1 MPQRDDCPYD
11 DLETRDPEQRERE
24 SLAALREQVAR
35 AKAQAPGWARILEA
49 VEPDAIRSRADLAQL
64 PVTRKGAL
72 IGLQRES
79 PPFGGLLAVAPG
91 ALARLYASP
100 GPIFDPEPRGAD
112 VWRMARA
119 LHAAGFRAGD
129 IVHNS
134 FSYHLTPGGMMMD
147 SGARALGCAVLPAGT
162 GNTAQQLEAARA
174 AGAQGYTGTPS
185 FLKTLLERG
194 REDAAGGP
202 GFERALVSGEALPPS
217 LRAALAEFGV
227 SVLQCYGTADL
238 GLVAYESPAAEGL
251 ICDEGLLLEI
261 VRPGSDAPAPEGE
274 VGEVV
279 ATLLAGDYP
288 LIRFG
293 TGDLSAVL
301 PGASPCGRSNMRLRG
316 WLGRADQA
324 TKVRGM
330 FVRPEQIAEL
340 LRRHPEVARA
350 RLVVSQSGGRDAM
363 TLACESATRPAGLEA
378 ALAQSLQAVTKLRG
392 EVVLHDPGALPN
404 DGKVIED
411 ARSYD

>member
-11 DLETRDPEQRERE
+11 ALETRAPEQRERE

-49 VEPDAIRSRADLAQL
+49 VEPNAIRSRADLAQL
-64 PVTRKGAL
+64 PVTRKSAL
-72 IGLQRES
+72 IALQQES

-91 ALARLYASP
+91 ALARLYSSP

-112 VWRMARA
+112 AWRMARA

-147 SGARALGCAVLPAGT
+147 SGARALGCAVIPAGT

-174 AGAQGYTGTPS
+174 AGAHGYTGTPS

-194 REDAAGGP
+194 QEESAAP

-227 SVLQCYGTADL
+227 AVSQCYGTADL

-261 VRPGSDAPAPEGE
+261 VRPGSNDPAPEGE

-301 PGASPCGRSNMRLRG
+301 PGASPCGRSNVRLRG

-340 LRRHPEVARA
+340 LRRHPEVTRA
-350 RLVVSQSGGRDAM
+350 RLVVSQSSGRDAM
-363 TLACESATRPAGLEA
+363 TLACEAATRPGGLEA

-392 EVVLHDPGALPN
+392 EIVLHDPGALPN

>member
-11 DLETRDPEQRERE
+11 ALETRAPEQRERE

-49 VEPDAIRSRADLAQL
+49 VEPNAIRSRADLAQL
-64 PVTRKGAL
+64 PVTRKSAL
-72 IGLQRES
+72 IALQQES

-112 VWRMARA
+112 AWRMARA

-147 SGARALGCAVLPAGT
+147 SGARALGCAVIPAGT
-162 GNTAQQLEAARA
+162 GNTAQQLETARA
-174 AGAQGYTGTPS
+174 AGAHGYTGTPS

-194 REDAAGGP
+194 QEESAAP

-227 SVLQCYGTADL
+227 AVSQCYGTADL

-261 VRPGSDAPAPEGE
+261 VHPGSGDPAPEGE

-301 PGASPCGRSNMRLRG
+301 PGASPCGRSNVRLRG

-340 LRRHPEVARA
+340 LRRHPEVTRA

-363 TLACESATRPAGLEA
+363 TLACEAATRPGGLEA

-392 EVVLHDPGALPN
+392 EIVLHDPGALPN

>member
-11 DLETRDPEQRERE
+11 ALETRAPEQRERE

-49 VEPDAIRSRADLAQL
+49 VEPNAIRSRADLAQL
-64 PVTRKGAL
+64 PVTRKSAL
-72 IGLQRES
+72 IALQQES

-112 VWRMARA
+112 AWRMARA

-147 SGARALGCAVLPAGT
+147 SGARALGCAVIPAGT
-162 GNTAQQLEAARA
+162 GNTAQQLETARA
-174 AGAQGYTGTPS
+174 AGAHGYTGTPS

-194 REDAAGGP
+194 QEESAAP

-227 SVLQCYGTADL
+227 AVSQCYGTADL

-261 VRPGSDAPAPEGE
+261 VRPGSGDPAPEGE

-301 PGASPCGRSNMRLRG
+301 PGASPCGRSNVRLRG

-340 LRRHPEVARA
+340 LRRHPEVTRA

-363 TLACESATRPAGLEA
+363 TLACEAATRPGGLEA

-392 EVVLHDPGALPN
+392 EIVLHDPGALPN

>member
-11 DLETRDPEQRERE
+11 ALETRAPEQRERE

-49 VEPDAIRSRADLAQL
+49 VEPNAIRSRADLAQL
-64 PVTRKGAL
+64 PVTRKSAL
-72 IGLQRES
+72 IALQQES

-112 VWRMARA
+112 AWRMARA

-147 SGARALGCAVLPAGT
+147 SGARALGCAVIPAGT
-162 GNTAQQLEAARA
+162 GNTAQQLETARA
-174 AGAQGYTGTPS
+174 AGAHGYTGTPS

-194 REDAAGGP
+194 QEESAAP

-227 SVLQCYGTADL
+227 AVSQCYGTADL

-261 VRPGSDAPAPEGE
+261 VRPGSGDPAPEGE

-301 PGASPCGRSNMRLRG
+301 PGASPCGRSNVRLRG

-340 LRRHPEVARA
+340 LRRHPEVTRA
-350 RLVVSQSGGRDAM
+350 RLVVSQSSGRDAM
-363 TLACESATRPAGLEA
+363 TLACEAATRPGGLEA

-392 EVVLHDPGALPN
+392 EIVLHDPGALPN